1 MLHSSVRCDAVD
13 VCGCSTSARST
24 APCGGATPG
33 LTLIR
38 GIIAHSTVF
47 YEPAEMETLIRTRL
61 SRPLVNMILCIPS
74 SLPSSARPLVVFGAI
89 VASNPNPAFVFILAA
104 LAPRSQSR
112 SSLGY
117 RLGEYE
123 FINRKCLAVGS
134 PGEGGFERLVRVL
147 HVLHERRGGRW

>member
-1 MLHSSVRCDAVD
+1 MLLPSPSRLLDLGALYGSLP
-13 VCGCSTSARST
+13 CG
-24 APCGGATPG
+24 GGATPG

-38 GIIAHSTVF
+38 GIIAHSTVS

-61 SRPLVNMILCIPS
+61 SRPLVNMILYIPP

-112 SSLGY
+112 SGISQATLEPMFT
-117 RLGEYE
+117 RSFREP
-123 FINRKCLAVGS
+123 S
-134 PGEGGFERLVRVL
+134 SS
-147 HVLHERRGGRW
+147 HSQRRRRPRCPPTRNG

>member
-1 MLHSSVRCDAVD
+1 MGGKREKRTGAHPQNGMLHSSVRCDAVD

-24 APCGGATPG
+24 APCGGATPE

-61 SRPLVNMILCIPS
+61 SRPLVNMILYIPP

-104 LAPRSQSR
+104 LAPRSQSCSR
-112 SSLGY
+112 SPSNTRADLH
-117 RLGEYE
+117 LQ
-123 FINRKCLAVGS
+123 L
-134 PGEGGFERLVRVL
+134 PGPQLEP
-147 HVLHERRGGRW
+147 